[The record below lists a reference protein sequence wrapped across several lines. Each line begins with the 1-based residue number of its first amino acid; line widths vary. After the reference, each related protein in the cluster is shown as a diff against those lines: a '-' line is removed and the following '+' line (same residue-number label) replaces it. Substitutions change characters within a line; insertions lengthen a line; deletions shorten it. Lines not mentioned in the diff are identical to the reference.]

1 MKIRVIWVG
10 KTRNA
15 GLSAVCQDMA
25 GRIGHLASFEIAEL
39 KEPKAANDRQR
50 IEAEGVK
57 ILDRIDR
64 SDYLVA
70 LDSGGRSYSSSGFA
84 QFISRHM
91 TENPRDLVFAVGG
104 PAGLSD
110 AVRRRANLIW
120 SFSKLTFSHD
130 LARTI
135 LMEQIYRALSIVNNL
150 PYAR

>member
-15 GLSAVCQDMA
+15 SLSAVCKDMA
-25 GRIGHLASFEIAEL
+25 GRIGHLAGFEIAEL
-39 KEPKAANDRQR
+39 KELKAANDRQR
-50 IEAEGVK
+50 IEAEGEK

-64 SDYLVA
+64 SDYLIA

-84 QFISRHM
+84 EFISRHM
-91 TENPRDLVFAVGG
+91 TESPRDLVFAVGG
-104 PAGLSD
+104 PAGLSE
-110 AVRRRANLIW
+110 AVTRRANLIW

-130 LARTI
+130 LARAI